1 MARGILC
8 PILNE
13 NLRMPMPMTPLPPK
27 TEAPPLTVDAD
38 LLCGHCGQN
47 LRGVASGRC
56 PECGRRFD
64 RARILTA
71 VIPWEQR
78 RQIGRFKAYW
88 RTAHLITLRGPAIT
102 DGAEMTLRSA
112 RSFRRWTLL
121 MVCLTVIAPILVWKL
136 NDSGNRSASRSL
148 FNIQVPGPSELSQI
162 FRNSW
167 FFGTSMVVLCL
178 WIIAAIGISDWFFQS
193 RRFSPAEQSRALA
206 RSCYSIAP
214 LASMPVFALPAF
226 LFLSVELSYDHVP
239 VVFYPAALVFGTMTV
254 LCGLCPLVYGWGVLR
269 LLYSITQSRFRM
281 IAALVLLP
289 ILWTLMAGLIFFGL
303 QFAVNYFVFF
313 FLMFQQ

>member
-1 MARGILC
+1 
-8 PILNE
+8 
-13 NLRMPMPMTPLPPK
+13 
-27 TEAPPLTVDAD
+27 
-38 LLCGHCGQN
+38 
-47 LRGVASGRC
+47 
-56 PECGRRFD
+56 
-64 RARILTA
+64 
-71 VIPWEQR
+71 
-78 RQIGRFKAYW
+78 
-88 RTAHLITLRGPAIT
+88 
-102 DGAEMTLRSA
+102 MTLRSA

-121 MVCLTVIAPILVWKL
+121 LVCLTVLPPILIWKL
-136 NDSGNRSASRSL
+136 NHSGNSSASRSFL
-148 FNIQVPGPSELSQI
+148 VIGSSGMSDVPKM
-162 FRNSW
+162 FRNAC
-167 FFGTSMVVLCL
+167 FFGTSMIALCL
-178 WIIAAIGISDWFFQS
+178 WIIAAIGICDWFFRS
-193 RRFSPAEQSRALA
+193 RRFSPAEQKRAVA

-214 LASMPVFALPAF
+214 LAWMPVFALLAS
-226 LFLSVELSYDHVP
+226 LFLGVELSYDRLP